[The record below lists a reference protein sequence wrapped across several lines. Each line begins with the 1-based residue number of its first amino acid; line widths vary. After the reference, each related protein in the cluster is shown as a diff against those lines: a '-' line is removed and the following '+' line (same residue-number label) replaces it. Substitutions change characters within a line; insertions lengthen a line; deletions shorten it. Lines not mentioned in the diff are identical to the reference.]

1 MKFIYL
7 IILFSAN
14 EESADEKEDFEV
26 VPRVKRIKLT
36 EQELAIGQMIGTSR
50 KVKRDLLDA
59 AWNRYMFNDENLPD
73 WFIQDEEKA
82 NKKDLP
88 VPDDMIQTYRRNLDE
103 FNTRS
108 IKKVM
113 EAKARKKRQSTKA
126 MEKIKKKAE
135 NILENAENSAQ
146 EKTRMLKK

>member
-1 MKFIYL
+1 M
-7 IILFSAN
+7 
-14 EESADEKEDFEV
+14 
-26 VPRVKRIKLT
+26 KRIKLT